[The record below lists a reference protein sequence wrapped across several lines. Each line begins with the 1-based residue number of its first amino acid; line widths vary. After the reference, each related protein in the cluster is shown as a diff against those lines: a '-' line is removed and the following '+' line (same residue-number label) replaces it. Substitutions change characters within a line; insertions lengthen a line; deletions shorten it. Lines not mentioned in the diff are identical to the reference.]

1 MLPPYHPTMANNG
14 TPTKRRHALD
24 TVSLMSG
31 FSVRTYSQYKSRCRP
46 TGIFVTKK
54 HDYVIADHTNKCVKV
69 FNKLGQLKL
78 EFGNEHLKKPWNVV
92 VLANGNIV
100 VSDPG
105 APDVKIFN
113 HEGVYIKSFDYA
125 NNLQEPYGLALSRRG
140 EVLVADKGANCIYVY
155 SADGFLADCVRPSGG
170 ATVQWP
176 QYIAV
181 DARDNIVVSDYV
193 GHAVVCVT
201 RQGQRVFTYGGPQA
215 GVGDGQLM
223 CPEGVCIDSYG
234 NILVADSAN
243 ERVQLLSSDGRFQK
257 VLVGSGHGL
266 ETPEAVCLDNEE
278 YLLVTDGRSGE
289 VKTYNYLS

>member
-1 MLPPYHPTMANNG
+1 MANNG
-14 TPTKRRHALD
+14 TPTKHRHTLD

-54 HDYVIADHTNKCVKV
+54 HDYVIADHANKCIKV
-69 FNKLGQLKL
+69 FNKLGQLRL
-78 EFGNEHLKKPWNVV
+78 EFGEKHLKKPWNVV
-92 VLANGNIV
+92 VLSNGNIV

-105 APDVKIFN
+105 APDVKMFTYT
-113 HEGVYIKSFDYA
+113 GKYIKSFDYA
-125 NNLQEPYGLALSRRG
+125 NNLQEPYGLALSGHG
-140 EVLVADKGANCIYVY
+140 EILVADKGANCIYVHN
-155 SADGFLADCVRPSGG
+155 SDGFLVNCVKPSGG
-170 ATVQWP
+170 ATIQWP

-193 GHAVVCVT
+193 GHSIVCLMRT
-201 RQGQRVFTYGGPQA
+201 GQRVFEYGGQ
-215 GVGDGQLM
+215 GVGEGQLM
-223 CPEGVCIDSYG
+223 CPEGVCVDSYG
-234 NILVADSAN
+234 NILVADTAN
-243 ERVQLLSSDGRFQK
+243 ERVQLLSSDGQFQR
-257 VLVGSGHGL
+257 VLVGSRQGL